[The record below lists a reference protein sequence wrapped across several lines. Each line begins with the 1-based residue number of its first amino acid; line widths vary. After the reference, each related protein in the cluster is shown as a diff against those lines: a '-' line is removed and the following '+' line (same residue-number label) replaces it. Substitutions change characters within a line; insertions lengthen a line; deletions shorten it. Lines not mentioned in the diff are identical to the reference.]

1 MSTPHVECVAP
12 MQSIL
17 GEGPIWNDEER
28 ALYWIDA
35 WQPLILRFRP
45 ADARVDTFRLPDALN
60 YEPIGSLVFR
70 KTGGL
75 VVAMKSGFHFLDL
88 ESGAHH
94 PIVDPEKD
102 RPPVPKTNRL
112 SDGKCDRLGR
122 YWCGSTNSNLKDATG
137 SLFRLDADGRC
148 TKMAEGTIVSNGI
161 AWSPDDRT
169 MYYADS
175 RALTVWAYDF
185 DLARGEIGNRR
196 AFISTRGLGG
206 RVDGAT
212 VDADGNYWA
221 ALIGMGAIGC
231 FDRSG
236 LLQRT
241 ITLPVKN
248 PAMCTFGGEALE
260 DLYVVTSTR
269 FTPDDLRR
277 RQPLAGGLFRIHGL
291 GVKGIPEPRFAG

>member
-1 MSTPHVECVAP
+1 MPDIECVAP

-17 GEGPIWNDEER
+17 GEGPIWNDREE

-35 WQPLILRFRP
+35 WQPLILRYRP
-45 ADARVDTFRLPDALN
+45 ADARVDTWKLPDALN
-60 YEPIGSLVFR
+60 AEPIGSLVFR
-70 KTGGL
+70 ERGGL

-88 ESGAHH
+88 DSGASER
-94 PIVDPEKD
+94 IVDPERQ

-112 SDGKCDRLGR
+112 SDGKCDRRGR
-122 YWCGSTNSNLKDATG
+122 YWCGSTNSNLKDPTG
-137 SLFRLDADGRC
+137 SLYRLNPDRSC
-148 TKMAEGTIVSNGI
+148 TRMAEGTIVSNGI
-161 AWSPDDRT
+161 AWSPDDQT

-185 DLARGEIGNRR
+185 DLETGNLTNRI
-196 AFISTRGLGG
+196 AFISTSGLGG

-212 VDADGNYWA
+212 VDAEGNYWA

-231 FDRSG
+231 FDPYG
-236 LLQRT
+236 TLQRT

-248 PAMCTFGGEALE
+248 PAMCTFGGRHLDE
-260 DLYVVTSTR
+260 LYVVTSTR

-277 RQPLAGGLFRIHGL
+277 RQPLAGGLFRIRGL
-291 GVKGIPEPRFAG
+291 GVKGLAEPRFAG